1 MNYTLNFEGY
11 KIGVF
16 QGDFR
21 YLPIE
26 QVSQVYAII
35 FNSSDQVL
43 IVHNGDN
50 DQWTLVGGTKE
61 NDESLVDCLT
71 REVYEE
77 SATNLDLSTLK
88 PGFYQAVYKIN
99 QVSRD
104 PVFESYQVR
113 YLVRSTSQD
122 KFLGDPG
129 GSVDRFLWVE
139 LENIGDYLDWGKTNE
154 LIISLGRDYIAVM

>member
-1 MNYTLNFEGY
+1 
-11 KIGVF
+11 
-16 QGDFR
+16 
-21 YLPIE
+21 
-26 QVSQVYAII
+26 
-35 FNSSDQVL
+35 VL

-129 GSVDRFLWVE
+129 GVSIDFF
-139 LENIGDYLDWGKTNE
+139 G
-154 LIISLGRDYIAVM
+154 